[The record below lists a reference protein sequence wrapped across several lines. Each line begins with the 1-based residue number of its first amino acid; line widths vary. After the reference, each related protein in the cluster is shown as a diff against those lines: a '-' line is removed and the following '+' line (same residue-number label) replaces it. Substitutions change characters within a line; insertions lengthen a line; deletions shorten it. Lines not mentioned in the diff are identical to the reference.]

1 MQNICGSVVFVSFQ
15 NSEHVY
21 VNKQYT
27 CTCTQKQFFYLPW
40 VDGVTKSKTAT
51 FFWSWEAIKKSSFTF
66 SYQFF
71 SSWQHSQFNISNT
84 MTNSWFFIIF
94 LERDYMYVPV
104 ACVVFLSQSIRL
116 IISYII
122 GYTSNMHICKD
133 LNPASFDHL
142 SKSAPIINK
151 KSKKKKADL

>member
-1 MQNICGSVVFVSFQ
+1 
-15 NSEHVY
+15 
-21 VNKQYT
+21 
-27 CTCTQKQFFYLPW
+27 
-40 VDGVTKSKTAT
+40 
-51 FFWSWEAIKKSSFTF
+51 
-66 SYQFF
+66 
-71 SSWQHSQFNISNT
+71 
-84 MTNSWFFIIF
+84 
-94 LERDYMYVPV
+94 MYVPV

-151 KSKKKKADL
+151 KSKKKRGRFVKLNYVVSWSK